1 MAITATQRW
10 RDEAVKQFR
19 YPGRVRMV
27 MDIMSDISKADVEAE
42 AQNSL
47 PITDVLTTLDNAT
60 PTFMEVATMEG
71 IWRADGTMYLPSR
84 VSSENMPLPL
94 WSETLI
100 SEATP
105 LVLVYDFGQAVSF
118 IGLTFAWDNTY
129 DSWPTKLKLYGY
141 GEDGSELYAT
151 NITSVDEN
159 FDVIDFPMDSVFSIK
174 VVVTE
179 WSKPQLR
186 ARVAEVYF
194 GVMLEFT
201 DKQIMSISETTKQ
214 SLVCASLPTDT
225 QKYSIKNQIYR
236 VYSVGTGEAS
246 VNKSHPLT
254 DISRIFNS
262 TAATKGLATVETRY
276 WKADG
281 ELYLPSRI
289 VEENPDIPWM
299 SEDANFSATDP
310 IELVITYEH
319 PVQVNTINLTWD
331 VVTNSWPAD
340 ATLEGRDSYGNTV
353 FTRSINATGVMSSFA
368 GIVATVKT
376 IHLHIRKWSQDGWRA
391 RIGQYEA
398 LMVYGNNNNIPSE
411 VNNLFDP
418 TLATGYSKYLAQR
431 QKVRVQY
438 GLDTYQDG
446 TLWLPEQVRYLDSWN
461 IPADA
466 IQVDFQASTRLS
478 FLTQTYQRGLYSAI
492 GASFKTLALDIL
504 QNSNIIRDRADP
516 EPWYLDSVLEDLY
529 TTAPLPELTENALL
543 QLIAGATGCTL
554 GTNPNNGY
562 VEITSA
568 TPDAA
573 HVIDASTQQ
582 QVPSVSLDAP
592 LRSVA
597 VKLYNYTVAEDASE
611 LFNGTVV
618 LRGTQKVTVSYT
630 DDGCATNC
638 TAEVTG
644 ATVLSKSFYGYAA
657 VFELQAPD
665 ADTEVGIVITGY
677 KVQSSSVQVTTFLDA
692 EVVSGREIVVD
703 NKLITNMDT
712 LNVVAAKAYE
722 FYRRRSSVATS
733 YLGYP
738 DLKAGDRSALYS
750 QYMNENGYITEH
762 TFNYNGAFSG
772 TVKMLMEV

>member
-1 MAITATQRW
+1 MAVTATQRW
-10 RDEAVKQFR
+10 RDEVVKQFR

-27 MDIMSDISKADVEAE
+27 MDIMSDVSKADVVAE

-47 PITDVLTTLDNAT
+47 PITDVQTTLDNAA

-94 WSETLI
+94 WSKTLI
-100 SEATP
+100 SESTP

-118 IGLTFAWDNTY
+118 IGLTVAWDNTY
-129 DSWPTKLKLYGY
+129 NSWPTKLKLYGY
-141 GEDGSELYAT
+141 GEDGSELYAA
-151 NITSVDEN
+151 NIAAVDG
-159 FDVIDFPMDSVFSIK
+159 DSGVIDFSMDNVFSIK
-174 VVVTE
+174 IVVTE

-186 ARVAEVYF
+186 ARVSEVYF
-194 GVMLEFT
+194 GVMLELT

-214 SLVCASLPTDT
+214 SFVCASLPTDT

-236 VYSVGTGEAS
+236 IYSMGADGAS

-254 DISRIFNS
+254 DISRIFNR

-299 SEDANFSATDP
+299 SEDANFSAADP

-319 PVQVNTINLTWD
+319 PVQVNTINFTWD
-331 VVTNSWPAD
+331 TVTHSWPAD

-353 FTRSINATGVMSSFA
+353 FTRNINARGVTTSFA
-368 GIVATVKT
+368 DIVATIKT
-376 IHLHIRKWSQDGWRA
+376 IHLCIRKWSRDGWRA

-398 LMVYGNNNNIPSE
+398 LMVYGNNNIPSE

-418 TLATGYSKYLAQR
+418 TLTTGYSKYLAQR

-446 TLWLPEQVRYLDSWN
+446 TLWLPEQIRYLDSWN
-461 IPADA
+461 IPTDA
-466 IQVDFQASTRLS
+466 IQVDFQASTSLS

-504 QNSNIIRDRADP
+504 QNSNIIRDGADL
-516 EPWYLDSVLEDLY
+516 EPWSLDTVLEDLY
-529 TTAPLPELTENALL
+529 TTAPLPELPENALL
-543 QLIAGATGCTL
+543 QLIAGATGCIL
-554 GTNPNNGY
+554 GTNPTNGR

-568 TPDAA
+568 IPDAA
-573 HVIDASTQQ
+573 YIIDASTQQ

-592 LRSVA
+592 LRSIA
-597 VKLYNYTVAEDASE
+597 VKLYNYTVAKDASE

-618 LRGTQKVTVSYT
+618 LRGTQKITVSYT
-630 DDGCATNC
+630 DDSCATNC

-644 ATVLSKSFYGYAA
+644 ATVLSRSFYGHAA
-657 VFELQAPD
+657 VFELRAPD

-677 KVQSSSVQVTTFLDA
+677 TVQSSSVQVTTFLDA
-692 EVVSGREIVVD
+692 EVASGREIVVD
-703 NKLITNMDT
+703 NELITNMDT

>member
-1 MAITATQRW
+1 MAVTATQRW
-10 RDEAVKQFR
+10 RDEVVKQFR
-19 YPGRVRMV
+19 YPGRVRIV

-84 VSSENMPLPL
+84 VSSENMPMPL

-100 SEATP
+100 SEETP
-105 LVLVYDFGQAVSF
+105 LVLVYEFGQAVSF

-129 DSWPTKLKLYGY
+129 DSWPSKLKLYGY
-141 GEDGSELYAT
+141 NVNGSELYAAD
-151 NITSVDEN
+151 IDSVDEY
-159 FDVIDFPMDSVFSIK
+159 FDAIEYPMDNVYSIK

-201 DKQIMSISETTKQ
+201 DSQIMSISETTKQ
-214 SLVCASLPTDT
+214 SLICASLPTDT
-225 QKYSIKNQIYR
+225 QKYSVKNQIYR
-236 VYSVGTGEAS
+236 IYSIGAGEAS

-262 TAATKGLATVETRY
+262 AAATKGLATVETRY

-281 ELYLPSRI
+281 ELFLPSRI

-299 SEDANFSATDP
+299 SENADFSADDP

-319 PVQVNTINLTWD
+319 PVQVNTINFTWD
-331 VVTNSWPAD
+331 AVTNSWPID
-340 ATLEGRDSYGNTV
+340 ATLEGRDSYGNTI
-353 FTRSINATGVMSSFA
+353 FTRSIIASGVMSSFA
-368 GIVATVKT
+368 GIVATIKT
-376 IHLHIRKWSQDGWRA
+376 VHLHIRRWSQDGWRA

-398 LMVYGNNNNIPSE
+398 SMVYGNNNIPSE

-418 TLATGYSKYLAQR
+418 TLETGYSKYLARR
-431 QKVRVQY
+431 QKVRVKY
-438 GLDTYQDG
+438 GLDTYNEG
-446 TLWLPEQVRYLDSWN
+446 TLWLPEQIRYLDSWN
-461 IPADA
+461 IPSDA

-478 FLTQTYQRGLYSAI
+478 FLTQTYQRGSYSAI
-492 GASFKTLALDIL
+492 GSSFRNLALDIL
-504 QNSNIIRDRADP
+504 QNSNIIKDRADP
-516 EPWYLDSVLEDLY
+516 EPWVLDDALGDLY
-529 TTAPLPELTENALL
+529 TTAPLPEMAENALL

-554 GTNPNNGY
+554 GTEPTNGY
-562 VEITSA
+562 VVISA
-568 TPDAA
+568 ETPDAA
-573 HVIDASTQQ
+573 YIIDAATQQ
-582 QVPSVSLDAP
+582 QVPSVSLDTP
-592 LRSVA
+592 LRSIA
-597 VKLYNYTVAEDASE
+597 VKMYSYTVSEEASE
-611 LFNGTVV
+611 LFNGTVM
-618 LRGTQKVTVSYT
+618 LRGTQKVTVSYA
-630 DDGCATNC
+630 DDGCATKC
-638 TAEVTG
+638 SAGVAG
-644 ATVLSKSFYGYAA
+644 ATVLAKSFYGYAA
-657 VFELQAPD
+657 VLELQAPD
-665 ADTEVGIVITGY
+665 EDTEVSIVITGY
-677 KVQSSSVQVTTFLDA
+677 KVQSSSMQVTTFLDT
-692 EVVSGREIVVD
+692 EVVSGREVVID
-703 NKLITNMDT
+703 NQLITNMDT

-722 FYRRRSSVATS
+722 FYRRRSSVSTS

-750 QYMNENGYITEH
+750 QYINENGYITEH

-772 TVKMLMEV
+772 SVKMLMEV

>member
-1 MAITATQRW
+1 MAVTATQRW
-10 RDEAVKQFR
+10 RDEVVKQFR

-84 VSSENMPLPL
+84 VASENMPLPL
-94 WSETLI
+94 WSDTLI
-100 SEATP
+100 TEETP
-105 LVLVYDFGQAVSF
+105 LVLLYEFGQAVSF
-118 IGLTFAWDNTY
+118 IGLTFSWDNTY
-129 DSWPTKLKLYGY
+129 NSWPTKLQLYGY
-141 GEDGSELYAT
+141 ALNGSEKYAT
-151 NITSVDEN
+151 NITSVDEY
-159 FDVIDFPMDSVFSIK
+159 FDVIEFPMDDVASIK

-201 DKQIMSISETTKQ
+201 DKQVMSISETTKQ
-214 SLVCASLPTDT
+214 SFTCSSLPTDT

-236 VYSVGTGEAS
+236 IYSVGTGSAS

-262 TAATKGLATVETRY
+262 TAAKQGLATVETRY

-289 VEENPDIPWM
+289 VEENPDVPWM

-319 PVQVNTINLTWD
+319 PVQINTINFTWD
-331 VVTNSWPAD
+331 AVTKSWPAD
-340 ATLEGRDSYGNTV
+340 ATLEGRDSYGNVV
-353 FTRSINATGVMSSFA
+353 FTRSISATGTTTSIS
-368 GIVATVKT
+368 GIVATVKS
-376 IHLHIRKWSQDGWRA
+376 IHLHIRKWSQEGWRA

-398 LMVYGNNNNIPSE
+398 LMVYGNNNIPSE

-418 TLATGYSKYLAQR
+418 TLETGYSKYLARR
-431 QKVRVQY
+431 QKVRVKY
-438 GLDTYQDG
+438 GLDTYNEG
-446 TLWLPEQVRYLDSWN
+446 TLWLPEQVRYLDSWD
-461 IPADA
+461 IPTDA
-466 IQVDFQASTRLS
+466 IKVDFQASTRLS
-478 FLTQTYQRGLYSAI
+478 FLTQTYQRGSYSAI
-492 GASFKTLALDIL
+492 GSSFRNLALDIL
-504 QNSNIIRDRADP
+504 QNSNIIKDRADP
-516 EPWYLDSVLEDLY
+516 EPWILDDVLGELY
-529 TTAPLPELTENALL
+529 TTAPLPKMAENALL

-554 GTNPNNGY
+554 GTEPTNGY
-562 VEITSA
+562 VVISSE
-568 TPDAA
+568 TPGAA
-573 HVIDASTQQ
+573 YVIDAATQQ
-582 QVPSVSLDAP
+582 QVPGVKLDSP
-592 LRSVA
+592 LRSIA
-597 VKLYNYTVAEDASE
+597 VKMYNYAVETDVSE
-611 LFNGTVV
+611 LFNGSVA
-618 LRGTQKVTVSYT
+618 LKGTQKVTVSYT

-638 TAEVTG
+638 AAEISG
-644 ATVLSKSFYGYAA
+644 ATVLSQNFYGYAA
-657 VFELQAPD
+657 VFELEAPD
-665 ADTEVGIVITGY
+665 TETNVSIKITGHR
-677 KVQSSSVQVTTFLDA
+677 VTSSSVQITTFLDA
-692 EVVSGREIVVD
+692 EVESGRDVVID

-712 LNVVAAKAYE
+712 LNVVAARAYE
-722 FYRRRSSVATS
+722 FYRRRNTASTK

-750 QYMNENGYITEH
+750 QYVNETGYITEH
-762 TFNYNGAFSG
+762 TFEYNGAFSG
-772 TVKMLMEV
+772 SVKMTMEV

>member
-10 RDEAVKQFR
+10 RDEVVKQFR

-71 IWRADGTMYLPSR
+71 IWKADGTMYLPSR

-94 WSETLI
+94 WSDTLI
-100 SEATP
+100 SEQTP
-105 LVLVYDFGQAVSF
+105 LVLFYDFGQEVSF
-118 IGLTFAWDNTY
+118 IGLTFSWDNTY
-129 DSWPTKLKLYGY
+129 NSWPAKLKLFGY
-141 GEDGSELYAT
+141 AADGSEKYAV
-151 NITSVDEN
+151 NITTIDEY
-159 FDVIDFPMDSVFSIK
+159 FDVIDFPMDNVVSIK

-201 DKQIMSISETTKQ
+201 DSQVMSISETTKQ
-214 SLVCASLPTDT
+214 SYVCSALPTDT

-262 TAATKGLATVETRY
+262 TAATKGIASVETRY

-281 ELYLPSRI
+281 ELFLPSRV

-299 SEDANFSATDP
+299 SVDSNFSATDP

-319 PVQVNTINLTWD
+319 PVQVNTINFTWD
-331 VVTNSWPAD
+331 AITKSWPVD
-340 ATLEGRDSYGNTV
+340 ATLEGRDSYGNAV
-353 FTRSINATGVMSSFA
+353 FTRNVTATSAMTSFT
-368 GIVATVKT
+368 GIVATVKSV
-376 IHLHIRKWSQDGWRA
+376 HLIIRKWSKPGWRA

-398 LMVYGNNNNIPSE
+398 LMVYGNNNIPSE

-418 TLATGYSKYLAQR
+418 TLETGYSKYLARR
-431 QKVRVQY
+431 QKVRVMY

-461 IPADA
+461 IPTDA

-478 FLTQTYQRGLYSAI
+478 FLTQTYQRGAYSAI

-504 QNSNIIRDRADP
+504 QNSNIIKDRADP
-516 EPWYLDSVLEDLY
+516 EPWMLDPVLEDLY
-529 TTAPLPELTENALL
+529 TTAPLPEMAENALL

-554 GTNPNNGY
+554 GTEPTNGY
-562 VEITSA
+562 VVISSQDH
-568 TPDAA
+568 DAA
-573 HVIDASTQQ
+573 YVIDASTQQ
-582 QVPSVSLDAP
+582 QIPGVTLDTP

-597 VKLYNYTVAEDASE
+597 VKMYNYTVAEEPTE
-611 LFNGTVV
+611 LFNGNVV
-618 LRGTQKVTVSYT
+618 LRGTQRVTISYN
-630 DDGCATNC
+630 DEGCATNC
-638 TAEVTG
+638 SAQVTG
-644 ATVLSKSFYGYAA
+644 ATVLSQQFYGYAA
-657 VFELQAPD
+657 VLELQAG
-665 ADTEVGIVITGY
+665 DTDTDVGIIINGY
-677 KVQSSSVQVTTFLDA
+677 KVESSNIQVTTFLDP
-692 EVVSGREIVVD
+692 EVDSGREIVID
-703 NKLITNMDT
+703 NKLVTNIDT
-712 LNVVAAKAYE
+712 LNVVAARAYE
-722 FYRRRSSVATS
+722 FYRRRSSASTS

-772 TVKMLMEV
+772 SVKMTMEV